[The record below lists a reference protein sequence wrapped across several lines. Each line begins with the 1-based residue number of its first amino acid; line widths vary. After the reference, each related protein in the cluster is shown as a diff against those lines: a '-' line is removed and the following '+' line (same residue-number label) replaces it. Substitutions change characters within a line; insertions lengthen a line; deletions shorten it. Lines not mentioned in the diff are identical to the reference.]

1 MITLSDVKIIEEDV
15 KKVKTANATLSCP
28 LVNRFPVTLKVVAT
42 YPLYVLCMFCKVQVP
57 IGNIWIQWELF

>member
-42 YPLYVLCMFCKVQVP
+42 YPCLLYTSDAAD
-57 IGNIWIQWELF
+57 E